1 MKKIFY
7 SSCIFNKDNEPSVLE
22 ASFTLVKQFNCFT
35 KYNLDLMID
44 KLERLK
50 KENFNRIHIPDFEY
64 SVEGNIISYN
74 TVFIKGWGV
83 GIYVPDFANIIYE
96 DVVQRDSDWTFD
108 DFGGSNFIV
117 EHNTD
122 KIFAVDFQSYNYIPN
137 RDYRISKWEKFKNL
151 NFNMLKDLAKGKW
164 TNPARHP
171 LRKNYESNF

>member
-7 SSCIFNKDNEPSVLE
+7 SSYIFNKDNEPSVLE

-35 KYNLDLMID
+35 KDNLDLMID

-137 RDYRISKWEKFKNL
+137 RDYRISKWEKLKKI
-151 NFNMLKDLAKGKW
+151 NFNILEDILINEKW
-164 TNPARHP
+164 TNPTRHP
-171 LRKNYESNF
+171 L

>member
-35 KYNLDLMID
+35 KDNLNLMID

-64 SVEGNIISYN
+64 KVEGNTITYD

-83 GIYVPDFANIIYE
+83 GTLIPNFANIVYE
-96 DVVQRDSDWTFD
+96 DVVQRESDWTFD
-108 DFGGSNFIV
+108 DYGGSNFIV

-122 KIFAVDFQSYNYIPN
+122 RIFAVDFQSYNYIPDH
-137 RDYRISKWEKFKNL
+137 DYRNSKWEKFKNL
-151 NFNMLKDLAKGKW
+151 NTNILKNLARGEW
-164 TNPARHP
+164 TNPAWI
-171 LRKNYESNF
+171 